1 MLNGQ
6 DVLVLV
12 WLAAHP
18 GGWTFRGL
26 GNDLGMDPAA
36 LHRSVG
42 RLKRAKLL
50 DEDRQLNRSNCEE
63 FLVHGVR
70 YVVPGELGASGR
82 GVPAAWGAE
91 PLRDMLASGA
101 DPSPVW
107 SDPSGRHRGP
117 LLEPIADA
125 APHLAKADSQLAQWL
140 PLLDAIRVGRA
151 RERKLASEELAKRIW
166 GSDP

>member
-1 MLNGQ
+1 MLNGK
-6 DVLVLV
+6 DVLILV

-18 GGWTFRGL
+18 GEWTFRGL
-26 GNDLGMDPAA
+26 GDDLGMDPAA
-36 LHRSVG
+36 LHRSVE

-50 DEDRQLNRSNCEE
+50 GEDRQPNRANAEE

-91 PLRDMLASGA
+91 PLLRMLAPNE

-107 SDPSGRHRGP
+107 PDPGGRHRGP
-117 LLEPIADA
+117 LLEPIAEA
-125 APHLAKADSQLAQWL
+125 APRLAKADSELAQWL
-140 PLLDAIRVGRA
+140 PLIDAIRVGRA
-151 RERKLASEELAKRIW
+151 RERKLASRELSKRIW
-166 GSDP
+166 ESRV